1 MIKTPKVAALLG
13 TALFFTVALSGCQ
26 STPDSVALNP
36 QVDADATG
44 NSVQLR
50 VRDQRA
56 QNHVMRFKTD
66 EDSAE
71 FATADPSLAS
81 LISHSLGKR
90 WTINDTADAQLE
102 VIIRDALV
110 VIHQG
115 SLRHDT
121 AHTVRVHTQLTTPSI
136 EFEKAFSGNRETNG
150 PLRADRNRVSR
161 EFSELLST
169 VLSDIASDE
178 TLNRHIE
185 EAQR

>member
-1 MIKTPKVAALLG
+1 MIKKPKVAALLCS
-13 TALFFTVALSGCQ
+13 ALLFTVALSGCQ
-26 STPDSVALNP
+26 STPDSVRLNP
-36 QVDADATG
+36 QLNTEPSV
-44 NSVQLR
+44 NSIQLS

-56 QNHVMRFKTD
+56 HNHIMRFKTD

-81 LISHSLGKR
+81 LISARLGER
-90 WTINDTADAQLE
+90 WTINDTAAAQLE
-102 VIIRDALV
+102 VIVRDALV

-121 AHTVRVHTQLTTPSI
+121 EHSVRVHARLTTPTI
-136 EFEKAFSGNRETNG
+136 EFEKTFSGTRETNG

-161 EFSELLST
+161 DFSELLGT
-169 VLSDIASDE
+169 VLSDIANDE

-185 EAQR
+185 EAQ